1 MWGFFIS
8 HKTNFFTFI
17 DMFYFERGHA
27 NTVVCT
33 VSEKQT
39 LANPYYLFVFSDDQT
54 NITSACIAAD
64 ISNFKERYNQFI
76 ITETDTP
83 TPTNGEV
90 TLSNSGFYHYTIY
103 QQHSS
108 TNLDPAL
115 AEGILEIGKAKVQAN
130 PITTPQFSIPTPE
143 IKVFSE

>member
-1 MWGFFIS
+1 
-8 HKTNFFTFI
+8 
-17 DMFYFERGHA
+17 MFYLERGQA

-33 VSEKQT
+33 ISEKQT
-39 LANPYYLFVFSDDQT
+39 LANPYYLFVFIDDQT
-54 NITSACIAAD
+54 NIISACIASD
-64 ISNFKERYNQFI
+64 VSSYKERYNQFI

-103 QQHSS
+103 QQHSA
-108 TNLDPAL
+108 TNLNPDL
-115 AEGILEIGKAKVQAN
+115 AEGILEIGKAKVQAA
-130 PITTPQFSIPTPE
+130 PITTTQFSIPTPE